1 MGQFIS
7 EDDIDKV
14 FEEMSTKESLQ
25 EKWLRSFTN
34 QQPHIAAWLLGESF
48 ELLTD
53 EEKDLL
59 FFLAMVIYEASK
71 RKNGTLPE
79 VDGESLRDAEELNWQ
94 IMEDVKATTFRDRM
108 SIFFDDTEQE
118 DVLAFIEDSLVEDED
133 DEPIV
138 TKVGREPMFLGL
150 KTVADVL
157 T

>member
-1 MGQFIS
+1 MGQFIA
-7 EDDIDKV
+7 EADIDFI
-14 FEEMSTKESLQ
+14 FEEMSRQESLQ
-25 EKWLRSFTN
+25 EKWLRSFSN
-34 QQPHIAAWLLGESF
+34 QQPHIASWLLGESF
-48 ELLTD
+48 ELLTE

-71 RKNGTLPE
+71 KKNGQIPE
-79 VDGESLRDAEELNWQ
+79 IDGDSLRDAEELNWQ
-94 IMEDVKATTFRDRM
+94 IMEDVKSHTFRDRI
-108 SIFFDDTEQE
+108 SIFFEDTDQE
-118 DVLAFIEDSLVEDED
+118 DILAFIEDALVEDEE